1 MNKIWSVGVFT
12 RISLL
17 QILKKGLHSSQI
29 ELNALI
35 HSVINAWRVRMTLH
49 ISSPLITSLSFSDLG
64 FPLTEKVY
72 FAVKT
77 CEDLWRPKEGLHVDK
92 LLYYKAL
99 NHLCEEW
106 RLFYDF
112 HFFSASIPRNKPR
125 SNNVISL
132 LQPYGLCPASLL
144 FTPYILMVFSLQ
156 TYALC
161 PAFVLLSALKHITN
175 V

>member
-1 MNKIWSVGVFT
+1 M
-12 RISLL
+12 
-17 QILKKGLHSSQI
+17 LKKSLHSSRACRI
-29 ELNALI
+29 ALI
-35 HSVINAWRVRMTLH
+35 NKVLLVWRGNLPLH
-49 ISSPLITSLSFSDLG
+49 ISSPLITSFSFSDLG